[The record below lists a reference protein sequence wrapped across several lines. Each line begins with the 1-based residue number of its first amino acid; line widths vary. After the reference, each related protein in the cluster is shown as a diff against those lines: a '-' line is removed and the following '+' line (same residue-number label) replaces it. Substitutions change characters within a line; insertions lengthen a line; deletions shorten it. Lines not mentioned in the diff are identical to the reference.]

1 MVINISFLNFSLI
14 FRGYITI
21 YDSAGFLGLYVFYIL
36 VVVIGRIINQRIRK
50 KNASNIDQQP
60 ILDDE
65 NVGDEDERRSTDNCT
80 LAAQENTRNSPTK
93 SQGQESISVI
103 TINPKSLKV
112 EESSANQTNQQNNF
126 PEKVQ
131 ETNVNYQFLFIL
143 IAIGLVILPKACILP
158 IKDHESPE
166 SGAYIKCQ
174 VS

>member
-1 MVINISFLNFSLI
+1 MVLI
-14 FRGYITI
+14 VLFRGYITI

-36 VVVIGRIINQRIRK
+36 VVVIGRIINERIRK

-60 ILDDE
+60 ILDDG

-112 EESSANQTNQQNNF
+112 EESPTSQTNQQNN
-126 PEKVQ
+126 
-131 ETNVNYQFLFIL
+131 
-143 IAIGLVILPKACILP
+143 LPQRMRRTTAQP
-158 IKDHESPE
+158 H
-166 SGAYIKCQ
+166 
-174 VS
+174 